1 MLARSL
7 AVAISFATMLLT
19 GCQTF
24 KLHGF
29 VPPDQRSQHPLYCPI
44 DRTQPCDV
52 TVDPSMGVWV
62 PENIWANPGGIIN
75 FRLAQG
81 YEFEGPGISL
91 KDSATPPPMVCEG
104 AAPRLRTCRVNG
116 RSKVA
121 IGYKIHV
128 RGKEIYDP
136 FVWPR

>member
-7 AVAISFATMLLT
+7 ALALVTATMLLA
-19 GCQTF
+19 GCQTL
-24 KLHGF
+24 KPHGF
-29 VPPDQRSQHPLYCPI
+29 VPPDQRSQYPLYCPI
-44 DRTQPCDV
+44 DPTPPCDV
-52 TVDPSMGVWV
+52 AVDPGMGVWV
-62 PENIWANPGGIIN
+62 AENVWVNPGGVIH

-91 KDSATPPPMVCEG
+91 KASADPPPMVCEG
-104 AAPRLRTCRVNG
+104 AAPRLRICRVTG
-116 RSKVA
+116 RSHVA

-128 RGKEIYDP
+128 RGKEVYDP